1 MPYFLYTTYLL
12 LLLISSFIG
21 ILFYIKKIININ
33 FFIFSL
39 FLLYTFIIEFT
50 GDKLSQKSIPNVWLY
65 NYSSIIEFSF
75 YIWILTKMF
84 FLKNYLKIIF
94 CFTIFYL
101 IISIINIIFFQGK
114 TGFHSITYALGS
126 ILIITLCIYYF
137 YQLLLFPNEE
147 KLITQPNFWICTA
160 LLFSFT
166 CSFPIFCLNNFYA
179 HRVSQNIWP
188 IISSIS
194 NIINIIFC
202 LLLIVAFVCR
212 IKIKKFFPSLS

>member
-1 MPYFLYTTYLL
+1 MNISFYKYYSILLIVTSIIGLFNSKKIQINIQINFISYFLIY
-12 LLLISSFIG
+12 
-21 ILFYIKKIININ
+21 
-33 FFIFSL
+33 L
-39 FLLYTFIIEFT
+39 FLIEFI

-65 NYSSIIEFSF
+65 NYSSIVEFAF
-75 YIWILTKMF
+75 YSWIIIRILP
-84 FLKNYLKIIF
+84 LKKSKNKLKKIV
-94 CFTIFYL
+94 L
-101 IISIINIIFFQGK
+101 IYCLIALINIIFFQGK
-114 TGFHSITYALGS
+114 TGFHSITFALGS

-179 HRVSQNIWP
+179 HKISQNIWP

-212 IKIKKFFPSLS
+212 IKIKKFLPSLS